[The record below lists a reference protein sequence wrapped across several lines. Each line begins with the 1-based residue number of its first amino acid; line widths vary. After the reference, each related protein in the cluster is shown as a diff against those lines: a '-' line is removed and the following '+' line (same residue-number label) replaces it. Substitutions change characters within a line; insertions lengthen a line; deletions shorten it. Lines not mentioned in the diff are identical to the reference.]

1 MLPSLI
7 HCLGEGLLRVVVVHD
22 LVYYRAS
29 KNNSLLPPALVHSKV
44 SVEEEGPIRV
54 HEQWDVPVVLLW
66 FPWLRNCVAMSLR

>member
-1 MLPSLI
+1 MM
-7 HCLGEGLLRVVVVHD
+7 VVHD

-29 KNNSLLPPALVHSKV
+29 KIISLLPPALVHSKV

-66 FPWLRNCVAMSLR
+66 FPWLCYCVSMSLR